1 MREDYLRRTGER
13 NKNWPTSE
21 NTLESWWLWPVC
33 MTHAVWSD
41 TRICNLFLKQ
51 ILLFCIPYL
60 KTSNKTLTFSVKVAL
75 DEKKLLICMPIS
87 KEFSFIF
94 FNQFKKG
101 KCLPTLVSRERE
113 RDLWLFLGKEDFF
126 FSWLYPFIS
135 LCLYPFQRRQHRW
148 PPDQQDHRN
157 HSCWKAARKV
167 SSPTSCWK
175 EGQQ

>member
-33 MTHAVWSD
+33 MTYAVWSD

-113 RDLWLFLGKEDFF
+113 RLVAVFRKGGLFF
-126 FSWLYPFIS
+126 FLTVSFYQFVPVPIS
-135 LCLYPFQRRQHRW
+135 KKTAQMTTRSTGSQKSFMLE
-148 PPDQQDHRN
+148 
-157 HSCWKAARKV
+157 
-167 SSPTSCWK
+167 SSS
-175 EGQQ
+175 EGL